1 MAVDDGYAPAL
12 GDAPSDT
19 APVAGVV
26 DDGGDDD
33 GDDDSPADER
43 AAPPRTIK
51 KSTADFAR
59 RIAEA
64 HKAKELSDTVLQP
77 VIGAG
82 PAAKAPPASSP
93 PAGAGAPAIDP
104 AKGGAPAP
112 DPKVPTLTPEH
123 IATQERLNARQAEL
137 DRERAAFDAERQRLA
152 GLARGKLLGTP
163 DEMHSA
169 TMALIRDELGEGATD
184 AQVLEALTDYVTE
197 LSLKVAGVTLPDT
210 ARSKAELRR
219 AERLIANHNRK
230 TAKEATEAKAKAEQA
245 EQLRN
250 RSTTA
255 DKIGKEI
262 DAANAHRF
270 LRATTADERDGA
282 SIGEFIVE
290 VIDQRF
296 RHDGTRLTWQEAA
309 TLADEHFKKAAT
321 AHSARWSP
329 LLTQPPANGGASVA
343 GAPQGDRSDAQVR
356 RTLTNTD
363 ASAPEA
369 KGYEPKDGEKWD
381 PDEHRRSTNSK
392 WQGKIG
398 KRATEQ

>member
-12 GDAPSDT
+12 GESPSDT
-19 APVAGVV
+19 APVAGVR
-26 DDGGDDD
+26 DDAPDDD
-33 GDDDSPADER
+33 ADDAPDDER
-43 AAPPRTIK
+43 AAAPRQIK
-51 KSTADFAR
+51 ASTAEFAK
-59 RIAEA
+59 RIAAA

-77 VIGAG
+77 VIGAS
-82 PAAKAPPASSP
+82 PAAKAPPAAGA
-93 PAGAGAPAIDP
+93 PAGAGTPAIDP
-104 AKGGAPAP
+104 AKPGAAPAAGAPAALP
-112 DPKVPTLTPEH
+112 DDLVRKHEQANATL
-123 IATQERLNARQAEL
+123 AQLERDRQ
-137 DRERAAFDAERQRLA
+137 AFDAERQRYA
-152 GLARGKLLGTP
+152 GLARGKLLGSP
-163 DEMHSA
+163 DEMHAA

-184 AQVLEALTDYVTE
+184 AQVVEALTDYVTE

-219 AERLIANHNRK
+219 AERLIANHTRK
-230 TAKEATEAKAKAEQA
+230 TAKEANEAKSKAERD
-245 EQLRN
+245 EQVRN
-250 RSTTA
+250 RTTTA

-262 DAANAHRF
+262 DAANAHPF

-309 TLADEHFKKAAT
+309 TLANEHFKKAAT

-329 LLTQPPANGGASVA
+329 LLTPPPANGGASVA

-369 KGYEPKDGEKWD
+369 TGYTPKDGERWD
-381 PDEHRRSTNSK
+381 ADEHRRATQSK

-398 KRATEQ
+398 KRSDS